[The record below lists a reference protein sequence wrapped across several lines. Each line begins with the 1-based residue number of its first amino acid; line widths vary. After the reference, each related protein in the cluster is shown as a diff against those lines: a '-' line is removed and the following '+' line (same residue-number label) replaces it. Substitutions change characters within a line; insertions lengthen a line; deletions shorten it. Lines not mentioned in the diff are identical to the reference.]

1 MFSAGTSR
9 RSAPK
14 PHGHCRSACSTR
26 GGAEDTTLFRPSRS
40 RAPVRLN
47 KLPTT
52 VPSEG
57 RGQGLAGV
65 MCSTSH
71 VPPRARLL
79 FFLPPQKKRQMREPR
94 LHFSGT
100 ARASLAT
107 SGSRMSVNDARQDP
121 HNRDRCHTV
130 SSHCAALLGAR
141 CCVGIACLQA
151 REFDDAAQPMFLWV
165 GVCVRLT
172 ARCSH
177 TAACRIA
184 KRSRRRKK
192 SWIS

>member
-1 MFSAGTSR
+1 MQHARGSRTHDSVPPFALACAGSAEQASNYRPVRGKGT
-9 RSAPK
+9 
-14 PHGHCRSACSTR
+14 GVGR
-26 GGAEDTTLFRPSRS
+26 GDVLNLARPSS
-40 RAPVRLN
+40 
-47 KLPTT
+47 
-52 VPSEG
+52 
-57 RGQGLAGV
+57 
-65 MCSTSH
+65 
-71 VPPRARLL
+71 RARLL